1 LVEIVFEDEM
11 FYMNGICLMDN
22 IFFMDKLWPYGI
34 KFNMEEITHWCEQ
47 SLWLKDHLD
56 EIDNMYGVDHMDG
69 DMMDGI
75 NL

>member
-1 LVEIVFEDEM
+1 MVEIIFEDEM
-11 FYMNGICLMDN
+11 FYMNGICHMDN
-22 IFFMDKLWPYGI
+22 IFFYVWIMTIWI

-56 EIDNMYGVDHMDG
+56 EIDNMYGVDHMHG